1 MNNAIAAAA
10 AAAAATSTTMA
21 GDEFPAVFPV
31 IEGGQPQEYEDTLY
45 DVGDDYFFL
54 NGWGMNGQDVILG
67 MVFSLFLLMSGV
79 CLAYQQSIRARHRR
93 DDDAV
98 QRRTR
103 VVRAPPHD
111 GEDPRSAAA
120 ELQRK
125 QIVTM
130 IHQYATTYTETT
142 ATSSRT
148 STARIPIGNDEDHE
162 AGAIN
167 TAARIR
173 GGTRTLLPTMTRTR
187 TDDTEDDGV
196 DGSIED
202 VPVDIE
208 AAAVLGAIDAEMEDA
223 SQSIDCEQQPW
234 CAICLD
240 SFQPED
246 SILVCSNSE
255 RRHTTTTHNHC
266 PHVYHEQCAV
276 EYVLSTQH
284 QEELIMT
291 APCPCCRKP
300 LLPPPLRPV
309 SNSTSSTSLNK

>member
-1 MNNAIAAAA
+1 MNNAIA

-21 GDEFPAVFPV
+21 GDEFPAMFPV
-31 IEGGQPQEYEDTLY
+31 IEVGQPQEYEDTLD

-79 CLAYQQSIRARHRR
+79 C
-93 DDDAV
+93 
-98 QRRTR
+98 
-103 VVRAPPHD
+103 PHD

-148 STARIPIGNDEDHE
+148 STARIPKGNDEDHE

-255 RRHTTTTHNHC
+255 RRHTTKTHNHC

>member
-1 MNNAIAAAA
+1 MNTAI
-10 AAAAATSTTMA
+10 AAAAATSTTMS
-21 GDEFPAVFPV
+21 GDGLPAMFPV
-31 IEGGQPQEYEDTLY
+31 IEGQPQEYEDTIN

-54 NGWGMNGQDVILG
+54 NGRMNAQDLIVG
-67 MVFSLFLLMSGV
+67 MVFSLFLSMSGF
-79 CLAYQQSIRARHRR
+79 CMAYKYSTRERQRL
-93 DDDAV
+93 DDE
-98 QRRTR
+98 RRTR
-103 VVRAPPHD
+103 LRAQQHD

-148 STARIPIGNDEDHE
+148 STAGIPKGNDEDHE

-223 SQSIDCEQQPW
+223 SQSIDGEQPPW

-240 SFQPED
+240 SFQPKD

-255 RRHTTTTHNHC
+255 RRHTPTIHNHC